1 MKGTE
6 MFPHSLSALGEERR
20 EALLD
25 EARRARLAGAEN
37 AGARKRRQRL
47 ANVALA
53 IGRAMIAIGSRLAAE
68 DEVKDEVAV

>member
-6 MFPHSLSALGEERR
+6 MFSHSLSALGEERR

-25 EARRARLAGAEN
+25 EARRARLARAEN
-37 AGARKRRQRL
+37 SGPRKRRQRL

-68 DEVKDEVAV
+68 DEVAI